1 MTQIITDSMSDILP
15 QEAQRLGVR
24 VAPLQVRFGETS
36 YDDGIDIEPAA
47 F

>member
-24 VAPLQVRFGETS
+24 VVVTGLS
-36 YDDGIDIEPAA
+36 LIHI
-47 F
+47 